1 MLAAGQGKFADK
13 VSDVN
18 FEVTENF
25 SIRLPSHEEAEL
37 IRKSSIFSSEWYISQ
52 YPDVPASGLDPAV
65 HYLLIGAILLRDPSP
80 GFSTSFYLA
89 DNPDVAA
96 AGMNPLL
103 HFIKFGA
110 HEGRSSYPS
119 SSDRQERHRIH
130 SVGPAPWIAEL
141 RSGAFLESIVK
152 HGKHAVQQLSDHQ
165 RELAQK
171 SVGTHPPRISVIM
184 PSWNRETVIARALTS
199 AFGQSLAPTEVIL
212 VDDGSEDR
220 TLDTVRANFAN
231 QISSGQLR
239 IIEAKHGGVSA
250 ARNHGLAAATGDLIA
265 YLDSD
270 NCWRP
275 DYLLTM
281 AAIFSECDTAL
292 TAYCALAMNDIQHNV
307 HDLRGRPWDRRRL
320 IGNNFIDLN
329 VFMHRRAIYDQY
341 GGFDTKL
348 NRLVDWDLIV
358 RYTKLY
364 EPIYVPYVGV
374 DYYLDQNSLNN
385 ITRRVPLDKNKRAV
399 LKRNRNER
407 IRRGL
412 DKLHLAYVLW
422 DWPALS
428 QTFVINEIRWLV
440 NNGYDVKV
448 YYHTKPDRSTTLNF
462 TVDTY
467 QVDNPVRLAEL
478 MVEHKRNQIHAH
490 FAYPCTTILA
500 WPAAQLTEIPF
511 TFFAHA
517 VDIFHESNVQRNRIG
532 EVVSDPLCQ
541 KLFVHGDYHRNFLE
555 PLGVPTSK
563 IAYNFQAVDVDEF
576 GFDSPLS
583 VSRETLLRG
592 LFVGR
597 FVEKKGLSILLQ
609 AAEKLSPT
617 EVHFDIY
624 GYGPDESKL
633 REKVDQ
639 LGIPNVSFHK
649 PLDGR
654 DEVMEAM
661 RKSDFLC
668 VPSIVAKN
676 GDTEGFPTVI
686 LEAMS
691 FGIPV
696 ITSDV
701 SSVPDF
707 LQDGIS
713 AIITKSGDPDSLAD
727 GVRRLAGMSSAHLN
741 SMLQKAR
748 AFLQER
754 IGTNLTMRTYLD
766 TWSEAS
772 IEIILVT
779 YDTGEYRNIDDTR
792 EIIRRIREHT
802 TTPYTLSVID
812 NGSEPEFLSML
823 REYAAQMPQ
832 MRLIELRENRYCG
845 GATNIAFAASDAV
858 YAIYVC
864 SKEGFIQRH
873 GWERPLIKAMRE
885 KHDAEMGGYFC
896 HMPKFANGTEIQRHP
911 AFEKFR
917 NPGFAMENPD
927 RPIRHIQGGVYILR
941 RDVVNKE
948 SGFSNLLPQS
958 NTDVEFSYFLE
969 SQKRN
974 LINLDAIS
982 SLTVKTRPT
991 LSAIMDENT
1000 TIAHP
1005 LTCESA
1011 TEISQRMSIRGTS
1024 HCNICDAWET
1034 INDSGLCKSC
1044 GSNGTARKIY
1054 QRLAHD
1060 WRGFRDSPALLMG
1073 DNGVLSRVLGKPV
1086 FNIQDEVSW
1095 HRSNNENLILIASV
1109 RDLSLKEVRRYAGL
1123 LARDG
1128 LLIWPGEGGMQMV
1141 SMLDDPNLRYTST
1154 DRCSQLLRSDWRVLH
1169 EITRVNAP
1177 QVLTHAG

>member
-1 MLAAGQGKFADK
+1 M
-13 VSDVN
+13 N

-25 SIRLPSHEEAEL
+25 PIRLPSQEEVEL
-37 IRKSSIFSSEWYISQ
+37 IRKSNIFSSQWYADQ
-52 YPDVPASGLDPAV
+52 YPDVRASGLDPEA

-80 GFSTSFYLA
+80 NFSTAFYLA

-96 AGMNPLL
+96 VGMNPLL

-110 HEGRSSYPS
+110 SEGRSIYPS
-119 SSDRQERHRIH
+119 SSGRNERQKIL
-130 SVGPAPWIAEL
+130 SVGPSPWIAEL
-141 RSGAFLESIVK
+141 RSGAFLESILK
-152 HGKHAVQQLSDHQ
+152 HGKHAVQQLTDHQ
-165 RELAQK
+165 RELAMK
-171 SVGTHPPRISVIM
+171 SIGTSPARISVIM
-184 PSWNRETVIARALTS
+184 PSWNREAVIKRALSS
-199 AFGQSLAPTEVIL
+199 AFDQSFPPAEVIL
-212 VDDGSEDR
+212 VDDGSEDS
-220 TLDTVRANFAN
+220 TLDTVRANFAD
-231 QISSGQLR
+231 QISDGQLH
-239 IIEAKHGGVSA
+239 IIEADHGGVSA

-281 AAIFSECDTAL
+281 AAIFSECDTIS
-292 TAYCALAMNDIQHNV
+292 TAYCALAMNDVQHKV
-307 HDLRGRPWDRRRL
+307 HDLRGRPWNRRRL

-329 VFMHRRAIYDQY
+329 VFMHRRAIFGQY

-358 RYTKLY
+358 RYTRLY
-364 EPIYVPYVGV
+364 EPVYVPYVGV

-385 ITRRVPLDKNKRAV
+385 ITRRVPLDKNKNAV
-399 LKRNRNER
+399 LKKNRSER
-407 IRRGL
+407 LRRGL

-448 YYHTKPDRSTTLNF
+448 YYHTEPDRSTTLNF
-462 TVDTY
+462 AIDAY
-467 QVDNPVRLAEL
+467 QVDDHVRLAEL
-478 MVEHKRNQIHAH
+478 MAEHKRNQIHAH
-490 FAYPCTTILA
+490 FAYPCTTALA
-500 WPAAQLTEIPF
+500 WPAAQLAEIPF

-517 VDIFHESNVQRNRIG
+517 VDIFHESNIQRNRIN

-541 KLFVHGDYHRNFLE
+541 RLFVHGDYHRGFLE

-563 IAYNFQAVDVDEF
+563 IAYNFQAVDIDEF
-576 GFDSPLS
+576 GLNSPLP
-583 VSRETLLRG
+583 VSRRETPLRG

-597 FVEKKGLSILLQ
+597 FVEKKGIAVLLQ
-609 AAEKLSPT
+609 AAEKLGPT
-617 EVHFDIY
+617 EVQFEIY
-624 GYGPDESKL
+624 GYGPDEGKL

-639 LGIPNVSFHK
+639 LGIRNINFHK

-654 DEVMEAM
+654 DEVIDAM

-691 FGIPV
+691 LGIPV

-713 AIITKSGDPDSLAD
+713 AIITRSGDSNSLAD
-727 GVRRLAGMSSAHLN
+727 GVRRLARMSSAHLN
-741 SMLQKAR
+741 SMLHKAR
-748 AFLQER
+748 AFLRER

-766 TWSEAS
+766 TWLEAS

-779 YDTGEYRNIDDTR
+779 YDTDHYRNIDDTR
-792 EIIRRIREHT
+792 EVIRRIREHT

-812 NGSEPEFLSML
+812 NGSDPDFLSML

-832 MRLIELRENRYCG
+832 MRLIELKENRYCG
-845 GATNIAFAASDAV
+845 GATNIALAASDAV
-858 YAIYVC
+858 YAVYIC

-885 KHDAEMGGYFC
+885 NHDADMGGYFC
-896 HMPKFANGTEIQRHP
+896 HMPKFANGTELQHHP
-911 AFEKFR
+911 AFDKFR
-917 NPGFAMENPD
+917 NPGFAIANPD

-941 RDVVNKE
+941 RDVVSRDN
-948 SGFSNLLPQS
+948 GFSALLPQS

-969 SQKRN
+969 SENYN
-974 LINLDAIS
+974 LCSLDAIS

-991 LSAIMDENT
+991 LSAIIDENT

-1005 LTCESA
+1005 LTHESA
-1011 TEISQRMSIRGTS
+1011 REISQRMGIRGAS
-1024 HCNICDAWET
+1024 HCNICDAWEK
-1034 INDSGLCKSC
+1034 INDRGLCGSC
-1044 GSNGTARKIY
+1044 GSDGIMRKIY

-1060 WRGFRDSPALLMG
+1060 WRGFRNSPAMMIG
-1073 DNGVLSRVLGKPV
+1073 DNGILSRALAKPM
-1086 FNIQDEVSW
+1086 FDIQDDASS
-1095 HRSNNENLILIASV
+1095 HHNGNFMLIASV
-1109 RDLSLKEVRRYAGL
+1109 RDLSLKEVRDYAGL

-1128 LLIWPGEGGMQMV
+1128 LLIWPGENEAQIV
-1141 SMLDDPNLRYTST
+1141 SIGDDPDLGYTST
-1154 DRCSQLLRSDWRVLH
+1154 DRCSRLLRSDWRVLH
-1169 EITRVNAP
+1169 EITRIRAP
-1177 QVLTHAG
+1177 QVLT